1 LPAVFFISVFC
12 RTSSMTYGDQLPA
25 VNHGRV
31 SDPRMA
37 VINSGSRSIT
47 PTVPATASNI
57 NAGAPMET
65 TTAADNSLDQPTED

>member
-1 LPAVFFISVFC
+1 MI
-12 RTSSMTYGDQLPA
+12 YGDQLPA

-31 SDPRMA
+31 SDLRMA

-57 NAGAPMET
+57 NAGARMET
-65 TTAADNSLDQPTED
+65 TTGADNSLDQPTAD